1 MKEYVISLVLSI
13 VSITIIEMILPSN
26 KTKKYAMFV
35 STIILVIAIINPIIV
50 LFDKNINLEDIFNDS
65 ETFLA
70 SSEYTAKLQ
79 YAKEK
84 EIGETYNMLLEEDIV
99 NRLKERGYIVKDIF
113 VEIDKESYEPVKINL
128 EIEHDDGTIQD
139 VVIDV
144 SSNNTNK
151 ISNIEISKVK
161 DILYETYEI
170 EKNKIIVN
178 GIS

>member
-1 MKEYVISLVLSI
+1 MKEYVTSLVSSV
-13 VSITIIEMILPSN
+13 VSITIIEMILPNN
-26 KTKKYAMFV
+26 KIKKYVMFV
-35 STIILVIAIINPIIV
+35 STIILVIVIINPIIV
-50 LFDKNINLEDIFNDS
+50 LFDKNINLENILNDS

-84 EIGETYNMLLEEDIV
+84 EIGETYNALLEEDII
-99 NRLKERGYIVKDIF
+99 NRLKENGYIVKDIS
-113 VEIDKESYEPVKINL
+113 VEIDKESYEPVKVNL
-128 EIEHDDGTIQD
+128 EIEHDDGSIQD

-144 SSNNTNK
+144 SLNSTNK
-151 ISNIEISKVK
+151 ISNIEISKIK
-161 DILYETYEI
+161 DILNDTYEI